1 MKKRLLIFVLMLG
14 TLTAWADEGMWMV
27 NAISRALEQ
36 NMTNA
41 GCGLKANEIYNE
53 DAVSLSDAIVSLDFG
68 CTGSMISPDGL
79 LITNHH
85 CAYGDVHALSTPDHN
100 YLEDGFWAM
109 RRSEEIPIR
118 GKSAYF
124 LKRVI
129 DVTDEVAALQ
139 EELHTSGKPFGMR
152 KLSYVIEN
160 KYNKATGLEA
170 SLSSMWSGSKYYM
183 ALYEVYTDI
192 RLVAAPPVSIAAFG
206 GDEDNWEWPQHK
218 CDFALYRIYAGADGK
233 PADYSPDNIPMVP
246 KRYLTISTRG
256 YGEGDYAMVMGYPG
270 RTERYSSSSKVRYAT
285 EVSLPIT
292 NEIRAAQMEIIRRYM
307 DADPDVRLKY
317 ADYFFSLSNVQELQE
332 GEVQCCRRFEVVDA
346 VKGMEQGI
354 PALKEM
360 LPALDRQY
368 AAIEDADCNRTWYRE
383 TLIRGTRISRIATRL
398 HSLRHKHEPERETQ
412 VAETNRND
420 FEQMDMRVEKELF
433 RYSVEQFY
441 EHVDST
447 FWGPFQKELNQKYG
461 SDYDALCDAIWIDRM
476 MTQEDDIFR
485 FFTDISIV
493 EFNRAADDAQKEN
506 PIGDLNRD
514 YTRALYQ
521 YRLANGIPQYPDAN
535 STMRLTYGN
544 VLGYSPRD
552 GVKGLWQ
559 STHLGI
565 LAKADPSKYDFNL
578 KPDWD
583 EMLRWRKFVIPVNFI
598 TNNDITGGN
607 SGSPV
612 LNANGELIG
621 LAFDGN
627 KESLA
632 SNYYFTPDYNRCVCV
647 DIRFVLFTLRNYA
660 GMNYIFDEI
669 TLNSPLLL

>member
-1 MKKRLLIFVLMLG
+1 MLMRKRLFLLLLSLLPLSVL
-14 TLTAWADEGMWMV
+14 ADEGMWMV

-36 NMTNA
+36 NMTGA
-41 GCGLKANEIYNE
+41 GCGLAANEIYNE

-68 CTGSMISPDGL
+68 CTGSMISQDGL

-85 CAYGDVHALSTPDHN
+85 CAYADVHALSTPEHN
-100 YLEDGFWAM
+100 YLEDGFWALG
-109 RRSEEIPIR
+109 RSEEIPIK
-118 GKSAYF
+118 GKKAYF
-124 LKRVI
+124 LRRVL
-129 DVTDEVAALQ
+129 DVTGEVAALSDSLQ
-139 EELHTSGKPFGMR
+139 IKGKPFGMR
-152 KLSYVIEN
+152 KLSYMIET

-183 ALYEVYTDI
+183 ALYEVYSDL

-218 CDFALYRIYAGADGK
+218 CDFAMYRIYAGPDGK
-233 PADYSPDNIPMVP
+233 PAEYSEDNVPMHP
-246 KRYLTISTRG
+246 RRYLDISVHG
-256 YGEGDYAMVMGYPG
+256 YQEGDFAMVMGYPG
-270 RTERYSSSSKVRYAT
+270 RTERYSSSPKVRYAT
-285 EVSLPIT
+285 EVVLPIT
-292 NEIRAAQMEIIRRYM
+292 NEIRAAQMEIIRRHM
-307 DADPDVRLKY
+307 DADPAVRLKY

-346 VKGMEQGI
+346 IRQMEDGV

-360 LPALDRQY
+360 LPTLDRQY
-368 AAIEDADCNRTWYRE
+368 AAVKDADCNRNWYRE
-383 TLIRGTRISRIATRL
+383 TLIRGTRISRIATRI
-398 HSLRHKHEPERETQ
+398 HSLRHKHEPEREKQ
-412 VAETNRND
+412 VEETNIQD
-420 FEQMDMRVEKELF
+420 FEQIDLRVEKDLF
-433 RYSVEQFY
+433 RYSVDQFY

-447 FWGPFQKELNQKYG
+447 FWGPFQKELKEKYG
-461 SDYDALCDAIWIDRM
+461 SDYDALCNALWIDRM

-493 EFNRAADDAQKEN
+493 EFNRAADNAQKEN
-506 PIGDLNRD
+506 PISDLSRE

-521 YRLANGIPQYPDAN
+521 YRLSNGIPQYPDAN

-544 VLGYSPRD
+544 VLSYSPRD
-552 GVKGLWQ
+552 GVTGLWQ
-559 STHLGI
+559 STHSGL
-565 LAKADPSKYDFNL
+565 LAKVNPDNYDFNL
-578 KPDWD
+578 KPDW
-583 EMLRWRKFVIPVNFI
+583 EKILRREQYPLPVNFI

-612 LNANGELIG
+612 LNAQGELIG

-660 GMNYIFDEI
+660 GMGYIFDEI
-669 TLNSPLLL
+669 TTR